1 MTFKIPW
8 KNRRNTIN
16 IAIYRDW
23 NHDLSVI
30 IGKSS
35 VMIIEI
41 KNIWSWLQANFTLPE
56 AFLIKPPE
64 ESVRN

>member
-1 MTFKIPW
+1 M
-8 KNRRNTIN
+8 IN